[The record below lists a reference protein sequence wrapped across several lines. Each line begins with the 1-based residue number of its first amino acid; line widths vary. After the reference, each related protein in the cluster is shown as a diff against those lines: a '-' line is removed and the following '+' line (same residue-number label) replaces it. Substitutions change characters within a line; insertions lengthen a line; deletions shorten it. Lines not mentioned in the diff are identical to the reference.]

1 MHRPT
6 LRTHVRNPLIALCV
20 ASIASACN
28 KAPPEPPVVWPSDPP
43 AHSNSASSAT
53 TGSST
58 PPSTPPTVTVPSGAK
73 PTTLQK
79 RDIIVGTGAEATSG
93 RQIRVQYTGVAW
105 STGRKFDSS
114 WDRGAEPFAFRLG
127 AGMVIPGWDQGVA
140 GMRVG
145 GRRELIIPPNLAYG
159 ERGAGQDI
167 GPNET
172 LIFVVDLVAV
182 Q

>member
-1 MHRPT
+1 
-6 LRTHVRNPLIALCV
+6 VRKSLIALCLTSLV
-20 ASIASACN
+20 AAACN
-28 KAPPEPPVVWPSDPP
+28 KAPPEPPVVWPSEP
-43 AHSNSASSAT
+43 AAQPSTAPT

-58 PPSTPPTVTVPSGAK
+58 PPSSPPTITVPSTPK

-93 RQIRVQYTGVAW
+93 RNIRVQYTGVAW

-114 WDRGAEPFAFRLG
+114 WDRNRDPFAFRLG
-127 AGMVIPGWDQGVA
+127 AGNVIPGWDQGVA

-159 ERGAGQDI
+159 ERGAGGDI

-182 Q
+182 E

>member
-1 MHRPT
+1 M
-6 LRTHVRNPLIALCV
+6 RNPLLALCI
-20 ASIASACN
+20 ASLASACN

-43 AHSNSASSAT
+43 TQNNRGSATTASSAT
-53 TGSST
+53 
-58 PPSTPPTVTVPSGAK
+58 PPRTPPTVTVPSGPK
-73 PTTLQK
+73 PTTLQI
-79 RDIIVGTGAEATSG
+79 RDIIVGTGAEAAHG
-93 RQIRVQYTGVAW
+93 KLVRVQYTGVAW

-114 WDRGAEPFAFRLG
+114 WDRGGEPFEFRLG

-159 ERGAGQDI
+159 ERGAGANI

-172 LIFVVDLVAV
+172 LIFVVDLVSV

>member
-1 MHRPT
+1 
-6 LRTHVRNPLIALCV
+6 LRRLPLASFFVLVALT
-20 ASIASACN
+20 ASCN
-28 KAPPEPPVVWPSDPP
+28 KAPPEPPVVWPADPP
-43 AHSNSASSAT
+43 ASPTSTNNTAT

-58 PPSTPPTVTVPSGAK
+58 PPSTAPTVTVPSGPK
-73 PTTLQK
+73 PTTLEK
-79 RDIIVGTGAEATSG
+79 RDLIVGTGAEATSG
-93 RQIRVQYTGVAW
+93 RNVRVQYTGVAW

-114 WDRGAEPFAFRLG
+114 WDRGAEPFSFRLG

-145 GRRELIIPPNLAYG
+145 GRRQLIIPPHLAYG
-159 ERGAGQDI
+159 ERGAGANI

-182 Q
+182 E